1 MKAFDYGLSTHKG
14 TRKDFGL
21 PDSNP
26 FKLPMK
32 EYRGEVP
39 IPSGLVVS
47 ADDSICGTLGDLLLR
62 CCVAPVFAET
72 VREAAREIAEG
83 NVSFVICEDKLRDGS
98 YTDLLHVQDAKG
110 LSVPLIV
117 VSTSGDWPEYFQA
130 VDRGAYDF
138 LAYPLI
144 PGELERIIGNFL
156 RYPHPNG
163 PVPSRLGPDHQNGGI
178 DVGLAASP
186 KLTLP
191 GRRD

>member
-32 EYRGEVP
+32 EYCGEVP

-47 ADDSICGTLGDLLLR
+47 ADDFICGTLGDLLLR

-72 VREAAREIAEG
+72 VREAAREIADG
-83 NVSFVICEDKLRDGS
+83 NVSFVICEDKLHDGS
-98 YTDLLHVQDAKG
+98 YADLLQVQDAKG
-110 LSVPLIV
+110 CSVSLIV
-117 VSTSGDWPEYFQA
+117 VSRSGDWPEYLQA

-178 DVGLAASP
+178 DDS
-186 KLTLP
+186 
-191 GRRD
+191 D